1 MVLTSAGNEYHVFL
15 GTQRGSILLLDI
27 RHGDPLA
34 SVFFLLSEITLVIVF
49 KQLYLFE
56 VQPCGITL

>member
-27 RHGDPLA
+27 RHGDRLT
-34 SVFFLLSEITLVIVF
+34 SVFFLFGKITLVIVIRE
-49 KQLYLFE
+49 LYLF
-56 VQPCGITL
+56 VLDI